1 MSEGVDPELVEDS
14 TRRMVA
20 GLEAMAREDW
30 PNALIHFEEAVAQ
43 RERLPWR
50 EEPESAW
57 MLAAAWINRGDVLLR
72 SGQPEGVAEAVK
84 SFDRVIEAMSHVP
97 LERNPAF
104 TERLVLAWINRGTA
118 CGEQGDFAKALD
130 AFSEAEQL
138 IAGKESQMTAE
149 LRFME
154 TMLRTN
160 RAKVLIG
167 AGQPAVAWEDVRFAI
182 RILRNFGTSPPVL
195 TAAIRAR
202 CIQCRALAMLLEQ
215 PGGAERVG
223 DWIAEATDSAEEALA
238 LVRFSGH
245 RDEWIA
251 DLVRYG
257 AKIYQVCQP
266 HFLGEFLT
274 EWLAGNGPLAMD
286 RKLREEMRS
295 LLLLAQMEVERKVL
309 LVPHDTEFVEAQT
322 KILRSLQAGMAA
334 LS

>member
-1 MSEGVDPELVEDS
+1 MSEQGQPELVEDS
-14 TRRMVA
+14 TQRMVA
-20 GLEAMAREDW
+20 GLEAMALEDW
-30 PNALIHFEEAVAQ
+30 PKALTHFEAAVAM
-43 RERLPWR
+43 RERLPWQKD
-50 EEPESAW
+50 PESAW

-72 SGQPEGVAEAVK
+72 LNQPELVGQAVR

-97 LERNPAF
+97 LEKNPAF

-118 CGEQGDFAKALD
+118 CGEQEDFAKALE
-130 AFSEAEQL
+130 AFSEAERL
-138 IAGKESQMTAE
+138 ISGKENQMTAE

-154 TMLRTN
+154 TMLRAN

-167 AGQPAVAWEDVRFAI
+167 AGQPAEAWQEVRIAI
-182 RILRNFGTSPPVL
+182 RILRNFGTSPPVV

-202 CIQCRALAMLLEQ
+202 CIQCRALALLLDE

-245 RDEWIA
+245 RDAWVA

-274 EWLAGNGPLAMD
+274 EWLTGNGPLAMD
-286 RKLREEMRS
+286 QKLREEMKNV
-295 LLLLAQMEVERKVL
+295 LLLAQWEVERKVL

-322 KILRSLQAGMAA
+322 KILKSLQLG
-334 LS
+334 LSSLR

>member
-1 MSEGVDPELVEDS
+1 MNETERPVLVEES

-30 PNALIHFEEAVAQ
+30 HRALGHFESAVIL

-50 EEPESAW
+50 SDPESAW

-72 SGQPEGVAEAVK
+72 LNQPGLIDEAVL
-84 SFDRVIEAMSHVP
+84 SFDRVIEAMAHVP

-104 TERLVLAWINRGTA
+104 VERLVLAWINRGTA
-118 CGEQGDFAKALD
+118 CGDRGDLDGALMG
-130 AFSEAEQL
+130 FEE
-138 IAGKESQMTAE
+138 AGKIISSRDSQMTAE

-154 TMLRTN
+154 AMLRTN
-160 RAKVLIG
+160 RAKVLVA
-167 AGQPAVAWEDVRFAI
+167 AGRSADAWEDVRAAI
-182 RILRNFGTSPPVL
+182 RILRNFGTGPQVV
-195 TAAIRAR
+195 TAAIKAR
-202 CIQCRALAMLLEQ
+202 CIQCRALALLLDE

-245 RDEWIA
+245 RDEWVA

-257 AKIYQVCQP
+257 AKIYQACQP
-266 HFLGEFLT
+266 HFLGEFVS
-274 EWLAGNGPLAMD
+274 EWLTGNGPLAD
-286 RKLREEMRS
+286 DLALREEMKNS
-295 LLLLAQMEVERKVL
+295 LLLAQAEVERKVL
-309 LVPHDTEFVEAQT
+309 LLPHDTEFVEAQT
-322 KILRSLQAGMAA
+322 KVLKLLQAGMAA